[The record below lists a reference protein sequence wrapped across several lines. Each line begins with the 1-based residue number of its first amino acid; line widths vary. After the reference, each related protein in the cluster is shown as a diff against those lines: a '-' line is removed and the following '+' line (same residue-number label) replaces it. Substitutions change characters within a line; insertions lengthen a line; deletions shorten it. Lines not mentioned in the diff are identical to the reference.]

1 MTVMEPG
8 SEILKVDEVGRVRT
22 PPEKRE
28 ALLAEFDRSGMTGA
42 QFARFSGVR
51 YPTLMNWLQ
60 KRGKEARQSEQIAA
74 QRQDH
79 PRWLEAR
86 VEGEIPKSENIVVE
100 MGGGV
105 RMLVGSHT
113 QAALAG
119 ELLRAMGLG
128 RGC

>member
-8 SEILKVDEVGRVRT
+8 SEILKVDEAGRVQT

-28 ALLAEFDRSGMTGA
+28 ALLAEYDRSGMTGA

-51 YPTLMNWLQ
+51 YATLMYWLQ
-60 KRGKEARQSEQIAA
+60 RRRKEAGRGQQVTTPGP
-74 QRQDH
+74 DH

-86 VEGEIPKSENIVVE
+86 VEGEVPKSENLVLE
-100 MGGGV
+100 MGGGI
-105 RMLVGSHT
+105 RMLVGNRT

>member
-1 MTVMEPG
+1 MEPG
-8 SEILKVDEVGRVRT
+8 SEILKVDEAGRVQT

-28 ALLAEFDRSGMTGA
+28 ALLAEYDRSGMTGA

-51 YPTLMNWLQ
+51 YATLMYWLQ
-60 KRGKEARQSEQIAA
+60 RRRKEAGRGQQVTTPGP
-74 QRQDH
+74 DH

-86 VEGEIPKSENIVVE
+86 VEGEVPKSENLVLE
-100 MGGGV
+100 MGGGI
-105 RMLVGSHT
+105 RMLVGNRT

>member
-1 MTVMEPG
+1 MTVMEAG
-8 SEILKVDEVGRVRT
+8 SEVLKVDEVGRIQT

-28 ALLAEFDRSGMTGA
+28 ALLAEYDRSGMTGA
-42 QFARFSGVR
+42 QFAKFVGVR
-51 YPTLMNWLQ
+51 YSTLMYWLQ
-60 KRGKEARQSEQIAA
+60 RRRKEAGRGQQVTTPGL
-74 QRQDH
+74 DH

-86 VEGEIPKSENIVVE
+86 VEGEISKSENLVLE

-105 RMLVGSHT
+105 RMLVGNRR

>member
-1 MTVMEPG
+1 MTVMGSG

-22 PPEKRE
+22 PPEKRH
-28 ALLAEFDRSGMTGA
+28 AMLAEFDRSGMTGA

-60 KRGKEARQSEQIAA
+60 KRRKGAGQSEQA
-74 QRQDH
+74 RRREDH

-86 VEGEIPKSENIVVE
+86 VEGELSKSENIVVE

-105 RMLVGSHT
+105 RMLVGNGA
-113 QAALAG
+113 QAALGG